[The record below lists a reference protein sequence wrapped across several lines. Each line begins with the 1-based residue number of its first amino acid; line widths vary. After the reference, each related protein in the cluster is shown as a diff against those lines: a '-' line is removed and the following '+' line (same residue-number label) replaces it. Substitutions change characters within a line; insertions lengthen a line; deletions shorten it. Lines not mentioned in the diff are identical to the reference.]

1 MHSTKQ
7 PFFRWQ
13 EIVITLRLKRVL
25 SSLWFLKRKLN
36 ILSYLPHSH
45 EWLESLSLLTRV
57 GFEIHKAERWAAQWT
72 KSETGME
79 KPLALLP
86 CLFSLWACKNKP
98 PASASGPNRRQG
110 AFVSLTTFET
120 AGQSVE
126 EWQSQSSSHIC
137 SSLRVW
143 VLRLLTDQHYTPT

>member
-1 MHSTKQ
+1 MTGNCDNIALETCLEFALIFKENVRCHICHIHMSGWSPFRYWREWVLRSTRQ
-7 PFFRWQ
+7 RD
-13 EIVITLRLKRVL
+13 ELL
-25 SSLWFLKRKLN
+25 SGQSEKWG
-36 ILSYLPHSH
+36 
-45 EWLESLSLLTRV
+45 W
-57 GFEIHKAERWAAQWT
+57 ER
-72 KSETGME
+72 
-79 KPLALLP
+79 PLALLP

-143 VLRLLTDQHYTPT
+143 VLRFLTDQHYTPP